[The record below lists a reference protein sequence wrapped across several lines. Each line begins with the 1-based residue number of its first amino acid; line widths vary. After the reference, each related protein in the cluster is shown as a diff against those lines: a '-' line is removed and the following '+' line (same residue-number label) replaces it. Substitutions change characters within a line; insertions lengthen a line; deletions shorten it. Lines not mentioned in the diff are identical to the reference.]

1 MSDIQMVETQIQG
14 LEANIH
20 GLRDEERVLF
30 KAQGLAEQIE
40 AAKARCADL
49 KSKLAKAKDALAETA
64 QEKQDAVRNAG
75 AAFAEAM
82 GDVLA
87 EGAPVFDVDVA
98 GNVILGWQAPD
109 GRIVPYAGLSG
120 GEKAAFD
127 PALAYAL
134 MPKEAENRVIII
146 EAAELDSMR
155 LRETLER
162 IAASDPDAQIIVN
175 TCHEPAVVPQGWT
188 VVKMEAANAA

>member
-1 MSDIQMVETQIQG
+1 MPDTQMLETQIQG
-14 LEANIH
+14 LKENIK
-20 GLRDEERVLF
+20 GLRGEEAKFL
-30 KAQGLAEQIE
+30 KAQGLSEQIE
-40 AAKARCADL
+40 
-49 KSKLAKAKDALAETA
+49 SAKAKAEELQATHANTKEKLAA
-64 QEKQDAVRNAG
+64 IQQEKQDAVRNAG

-82 GDVLA
+82 GHVLA
-87 EGAPVFDVDVA
+87 EGAPIFDLDEA

-134 MPKEAENRVIII
+134 MPKDATNRVIII
-146 EAAELDSMR
+146 EAAELDPVR

-175 TCHEPAVVPQGWT
+175 TCHEPESVPEGWVVVRMGGQ
-188 VVKMEAANAA
+188 ND